1 MLLTTNLI
9 DNFFNDSFAIRKMNY
24 INYTDDVT
32 HDDDGATIKM
42 KVPGFNKK
50 SIDISV
56 DSETLTIEGK
66 TDDDSFVKRFSI
78 DNKFDFDSI
87 DAKVVDGLLTLSIPY
102 KAEVKPRKIKVN
114 KCYLSLLIFKVK
126 SGRSL
131 AKYRGRKLTTTPNLN
146 NGMSVI

>member
-1 MLLTTNLI
+1 MNE
-9 DNFFNDSFAIRKMNY
+9 FFDDSFAIRKMNK

-42 KVPGFNKK
+42 KVRGFNKK
-50 SIDISV
+50 SIGISV

-87 DAKVVDGLLTLSIPY
+87 DAKVVDGLLTLSIQY

-114 KCYLSLLIFKVK
+114 
-126 SGRSL
+126 
-131 AKYRGRKLTTTPNLN
+131 
-146 NGMSVI
+146 

>member
-1 MLLTTNLI
+1 MLLADRLI
-9 DNFFNDSFAIRKMNY
+9 DNFFDDSFAIRRMNK

-66 TDDDSFVKRFSI
+66 TDDDSFVKRLSS

-114 KCYLSLLIFKVK
+114 
-126 SGRSL
+126 
-131 AKYRGRKLTTTPNLN
+131 
-146 NGMSVI
+146 